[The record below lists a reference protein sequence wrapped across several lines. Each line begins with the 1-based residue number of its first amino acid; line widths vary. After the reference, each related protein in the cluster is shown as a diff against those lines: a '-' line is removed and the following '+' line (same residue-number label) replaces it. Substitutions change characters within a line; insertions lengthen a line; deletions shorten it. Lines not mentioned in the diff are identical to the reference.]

1 MIPIGKTTLISRYK
15 HMGNGKLRLE
25 SYRRILI
32 DAEKT
37 NKKTAV
43 MGKNGI
49 PMTEER
55 LLTQKTRER
64 RAK

>member
-1 MIPIGKTTLISRYK
+1 
-15 HMGNGKLRLE
+15 MGNGKLRLE